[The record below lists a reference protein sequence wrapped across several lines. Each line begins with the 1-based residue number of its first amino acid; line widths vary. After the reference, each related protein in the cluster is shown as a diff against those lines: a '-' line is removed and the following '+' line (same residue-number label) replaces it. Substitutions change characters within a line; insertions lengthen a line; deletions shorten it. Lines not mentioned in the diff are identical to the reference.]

1 MFWLLWLV
9 YSTLIGPFEFERERP
24 LILSVHSNFEWTNQI
39 WGGKHLA
46 SDRCRGLHHKHLR
59 KAEEANFKGNLSFFA
74 SLSTAEGHGFEV
86 KFIGL
91 MELFIAIRDF
101 SLWGESD
108 LWSDVWL
115 AMDGVVCLSILLE
128 GGVTV
133 SNNFTKRR
141 QNGFKIGARDKFT
154 THLREENFISNEI
167 VIYPIFFTIGDFPV
181 QFSVYTSC
189 HIHHVFWAWR
199 ACGRYLC
206 WSPLLDPSVTDI
218 GQFVRDCSY

>member
-91 MELFIAIRDF
+91 MELFIAIRNF

-108 LWSDVWL
+108 LWSDVWPV
-115 AMDGVVCLSILLE
+115 MDGVVCLSILLE

-141 QNGFKIGARDKFT
+141 QNGFKMDK
-154 THLREENFISNEI
+154 R
-167 VIYPIFFTIGDFPV
+167 
-181 QFSVYTSC
+181 Q
-189 HIHHVFWAWR
+189 
-199 ACGRYLC
+199 
-206 WSPLLDPSVTDI
+206 
-218 GQFVRDCSY
+218 VRDTFEVGKLYFKWDSYLHNFFYFWWFFHTILYIHELSHTPRILSLGSLWLHSHLSFFHYLITTVGHILP